1 MKNTRYLSMFEMF
14 KIGIGPSSSHTVGPM
29 KASAKFISES
39 LPLLDKTT
47 SIHIILH
54 GSLAATGKGHG
65 TDKAVI
71 AGLMGCLPET
81 VDPTE
86 VVLAFDKAVK
96 EKSIC
101 LSGKKTVPFNYD
113 LDIVFDKIPLQF
125 HPNAVT
131 LSLIDEKGNSL
142 TKKTYFS
149 VGGGFIQEEGEANRA
164 DNNAPEN
171 KVPYPF
177 QSANELLQL
186 CHTHKLTISEIVL
199 ENELSFQSYSEIKDK
214 VLHIWKTMGECIE
227 TGCHTEGVLPGGM
240 DVPRRAPD
248 LFKKLSA
255 QNQKQV
261 GFLETCDWINL
272 YAMAVNEQNA
282 AGGRVVTAPTNGA
295 AGIIPAVIKYSEV
308 FLPNF
313 NEEKILQFFFTATA
327 IGILFKTNASI
338 SGAEVGCQ
346 GEVGSASSMAAAGLA
361 AIMGGTP
368 LQVENAA
375 EIAIEHSLGL
385 TCDPIGGLVQIP
397 CIERNAIASVKSV
410 NAARLALNG
419 TGSHQISL
427 DSAIETM
434 KETGKDMQKKYKE
447 TSEGG
452 LAVHF
457 KRTVNFINC

>member
-1 MKNTRYLSMFEMF
+1 MF

-29 KASAKFISES
+29 VASARFVKEYVS
-39 LPLLDKTT
+39 LIDKTE
-47 SIHIILH
+47 SIRIVLH

-71 AGLMGCLPET
+71 SGLLGLNPET
-81 VDPTE
+81 VDPNE
-86 VVLAFDKAVK
+86 IELIFNKALEEKHIGLGGVK
-96 EKSIC
+96 NI
-101 LSGKKTVPFNYD
+101 PFNYETD
-113 LDIVFDKIPLQF
+113 MFFDKIPLDF
-125 HPNAVT
+125 HPNALT
-131 LSLIDEKGNSL
+131 LSLIDKDGNCL
-142 TKKTYFS
+142 KTKTYFS
-149 VGGGFIQEEGEANRA
+149 VGGGFIQEQGECDRIYS
-164 DNNAPEN
+164 N
-171 KVPYPF
+171 KATKLVPYPF
-177 QSANELLQL
+177 KSANELLQM
-186 CHTHKLTISEIVL
+186 CNEHELTISELIL
-199 ENELSFQSYSEIKDK
+199 KNEMTFLRYDQIMEKTLK
-214 VLHIWKTMGECIE
+214 IWDTMKECIE
-227 TGCHTEGVLPGGM
+227 IGCRTDGTLPGGLN
-240 DVPRRAPD
+240 VQRRASE
-248 LFKKLSA
+248 LFRKLSKHDKS
-255 QNQKQV
+255 NI

-295 AGIIPAVIKYSEV
+295 AGIIPAVLKYSEQ
-308 FLPNF
+308 FLPQF
-313 NEEKILQFFFTATA
+313 SDEMVLQFLLTATA

-361 AIMGGTP
+361 SIMNGTP
-368 LQVENAA
+368 LQIENAA

-434 KETGKDMQKKYKE
+434 RETGKDMQKKYKE

-452 LAVHF
+452 LAVHY